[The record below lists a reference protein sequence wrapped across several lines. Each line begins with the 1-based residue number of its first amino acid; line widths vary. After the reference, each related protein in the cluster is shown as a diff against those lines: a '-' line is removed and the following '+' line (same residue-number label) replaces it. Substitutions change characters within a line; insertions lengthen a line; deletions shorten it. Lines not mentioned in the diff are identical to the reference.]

1 MVCVFLRVERVADGL
16 NDQMIIRTALDLGD
30 GCSDRGMCFQGGW
43 NFQVHSANPH
53 GAYFLGTS
61 RVDRLCYMALSTLP
75 SPKRSFQAVI
85 GM

>member
-43 NFQVHSANPH
+43 NFQVHSANPQIT
-53 GAYFLGTS
+53 YFSGDFWIRQVVLYGIIHS
-61 RVDRLCYMALSTLP
+61 AQSEAQFSSCHW
-75 SPKRSFQAVI
+75 
-85 GM
+85 